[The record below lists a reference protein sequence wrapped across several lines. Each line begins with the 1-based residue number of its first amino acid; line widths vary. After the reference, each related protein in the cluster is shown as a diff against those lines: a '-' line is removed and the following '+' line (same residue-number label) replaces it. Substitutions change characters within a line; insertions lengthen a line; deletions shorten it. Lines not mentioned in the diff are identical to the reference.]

1 MMPPDPAWSAQLM
14 ARLWSAPLTVETPS
28 PGSSPPAATPAQL
41 QRLSPQALAYIGDAV
56 FELFVRGCYL
66 LPPRRLQTYHQQVVN
81 QVRAEQQAASLQ
93 ELLPHLTVAE
103 TAILKQGRN
112 AAPSRGRRADAAV
125 YGQATG
131 FEALLGYLYLSDPE
145 RLTCLLQ
152 RLLSSSPPDEL

>member
-1 MMPPDPAWSAQLM
+1 MTPPDPAWSTQLM
-14 ARLWSAPLTVETPS
+14 ARLWSAPWAAETPS
-28 PGSSPPAATPAQL
+28 VESSPSASAPAQI
-41 QRLSPQALAYIGDAV
+41 QQLSPQALAYIGDAV
-56 FELFVRGCYL
+56 FELFIRGCYL

-93 ELLPHLTVAE
+93 TLLPHLTSEE

-131 FEALLGYLYLSDPE
+131 FEALLGYLYLKDPE
-145 RLTCLLQ
+145 RLTQLLQ
-152 RLLSSSPPDEL
+152 LLL